1 MSGIDIYDSEYKE
14 TKGKI
19 VDAVAPIDSN
29 KIKELANKIWF
40 LWKWRINIMGMLEIF
55 KGTLQDG
62 MEIIKEKELVNGFK
76 VTLSYNGMT
85 ADTNIPKAV
94 VSGREKDV
102 CKSSINN
109 AMSTMYINAGNIEEA
124 KAWLDGEKWIES
136 NNERTDKQKLLDV
149 IISDIDNKKAE
160 MKDDPK
166 VYIGLDMAREIV
178 WSYYHGDFMNG
189 DD

>member
-1 MSGIDIYDSEYKE
+1 
-14 TKGKI
+14 
-19 VDAVAPIDSN
+19 
-29 KIKELANKIWF
+29 
-40 LWKWRINIMGMLEIF
+40 MGMLEIF